1 MTNKALTLATA
12 SFIFACTF
20 TVTIQDENTST
31 TVFAVANLILA
42 LSVGFVY
49 VSLIRRGKR

>member
-1 MTNKALTLATA
+1 MPKRALTLATA

-20 TVTIQDENTST
+20 TVTISNDDIST

-42 LSVGFVY
+42 LAVGFVY
-49 VSLIRRGKR
+49 VSLIRTGK